1 MSCECHDMSSE
12 VYVIYVSQNIPW
24 VQRHSYFLLSCFR
37 KGICRTAWKRA
48 IMTTDLLPRK
58 GLSVKETCFAEVH

>member
-1 MSCECHDMSSE
+1 MFPKISPGCNA
-12 VYVIYVSQNIPW
+12 ILI
-24 VQRHSYFLLSCFR
+24 FLLSCFR

-58 GLSVKETCFAEVH
+58 GLSVKEIRFAEVH